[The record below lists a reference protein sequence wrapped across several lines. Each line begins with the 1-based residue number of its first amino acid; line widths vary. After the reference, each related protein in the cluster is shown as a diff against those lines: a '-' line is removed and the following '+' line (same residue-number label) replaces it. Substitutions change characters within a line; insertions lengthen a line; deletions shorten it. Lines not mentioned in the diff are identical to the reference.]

1 MPRIHGKIG
10 FKKNGLHMTE
20 YEEELLDTIE
30 TLRAELLEA
39 QAEANTLSYQ
49 LSDYEADLEYA
60 REELSRLEDH
70 YASLREGL
78 LEDIENQRQYY
89 EDRISQMEDD
99 HYNELLQERESAEER
114 LQQEREYLEE
124 QYRRDDY

>member
-1 MPRIHGKIG
+1 
-10 FKKNGLHMTE
+10 MTE